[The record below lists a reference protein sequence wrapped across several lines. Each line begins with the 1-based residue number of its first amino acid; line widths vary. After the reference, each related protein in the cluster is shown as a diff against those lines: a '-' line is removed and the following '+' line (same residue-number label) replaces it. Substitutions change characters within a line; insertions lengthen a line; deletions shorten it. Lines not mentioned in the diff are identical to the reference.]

1 MSMRFD
7 FAWSFFPSC
16 DEKYLGPLKCP
27 FNGWPKGCCDFAIWF
42 FKQLLSL
49 WALFQSTL
57 SQAAYPCEMHC
68 ASFSAIPMSLLVYTF
83 ADGFLVTTLIWAD
96 DDRKQHETCP
106 LLFLSVLPSA
116 KKNKKV
122 SWMIS
127 LWSEATWFWKGAI
140 SEETVNSAGLDQFG
154 SHSETLKFLLLYNG
168 ILRQN
173 SRGWR
178 RSSSARDE
186 WSYLKFTDFSQPLGI
201 FTRAFFLGN
210 SSFFFWSYGY
220 FPHQTTRVFVWL
232 I

>member
-96 DDRKQHETCP
+96 DDRKQHETCL
-106 LLFLSVLPSA
+106 LLFLSVLPSTKRRFLNDKPLKRSNLILKRRNQWRNSKLCGA
-116 KKNKKV
+116 RSVRFALRN
-122 SWMIS
+122 
-127 LWSEATWFWKGAI
+127 SE
-140 SEETVNSAGLDQFG
+140 
-154 SHSETLKFLLLYNG
+154 
-168 ILRQN
+168 IL
-173 SRGWR
+173 
-178 RSSSARDE
+178 
-186 WSYLKFTDFSQPLGI
+186 I
-201 FTRAFFLGN
+201 
-210 SSFFFWSYGY
+210 
-220 FPHQTTRVFVWL
+220 
-232 I
+232 II